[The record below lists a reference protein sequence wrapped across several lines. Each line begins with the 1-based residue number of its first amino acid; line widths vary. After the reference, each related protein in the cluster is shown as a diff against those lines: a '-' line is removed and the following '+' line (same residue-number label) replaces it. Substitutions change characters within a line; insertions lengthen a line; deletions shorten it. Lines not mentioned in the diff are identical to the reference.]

1 MINKI
6 SIRWK
11 IFFGFFLVIGLSAV
25 LFIQSYP
32 SLLAINRLAVQVIP
46 IMNEINSLQ
55 LLNERFESLTSKL
68 EAFLLISTGQ
78 QKQLIENDLK
88 DIESATGSLAPG
100 LGSDENFVEYRD
112 KFGQLHKKILTL
124 LTDKQ
129 EGRKVNKQI
138 VTVYKAIEEIKSLQ
152 KVLVRGKMRNLQY
165 NIDQQ
170 RVGVALLI
178 RKLLVL
184 ECLIVFLGLLSAM
197 FLSSMIISNLLKL
210 QQLGIEV
217 SKGNL
222 SKSIV
227 IESRDA
233 IGDLANTLN
242 VMVENLRTILTNT
255 IEAVRKI
262 MEISRDMTIA
272 SHQQA
277 SGVNQQ
283 STAIAAATSTAEELS
298 KSAEMVGEN
307 IRNVI
312 GVTEYAYKGM
322 TKIKDL
328 IGNASD
334 KVNSLGESSQQISNI
349 TFLIDEIADQTN
361 FLAINAAIEA
371 ARAGEH
377 GKGFA
382 VVSDE
387 IRKLADSTADSVK
400 DINDLIEV
408 IRGEIVNTV
417 AAMEESVQAVDEEID
432 LSRKSAKSAQEIA
445 VSAAEQLDGARVI
458 ADTLTEINNAM
469 QQMANTSRQ
478 ANTMAN
484 ELKGLAVDLEKIS
497 SKFNL

>member
-1 MINKI
+1 MNRI

-11 IFFGFFLVIGLSAV
+11 IFFGFFLVVGLSTA
-25 LFIQSYP
+25 LFMQSFP

-55 LLNERFESLTSKL
+55 LLNERHDSLTSKL
-68 EAFLLISTGQ
+68 DSFLLIGTGQ
-78 QKQLIENDLK
+78 QKNMIEEDLNK
-88 DIESATGSLAPG
+88 IGQDINSLQAG
-100 LGSDENFVEYRD
+100 MNQDTTFQQYRD
-112 KFGQLHKKILTL
+112 KFDQLYQSVVTL
-124 LTDKQ
+124 LADKQ
-129 EGRKVNKQI
+129 EGRKVNKQ
-138 VTVYKAIEEIKSLQ
+138 VVAVYTFIEEVKSFQKALVREKMVSLQ
-152 KVLVRGKMRNLQY
+152 A
-165 NIDQQ
+165 NIDRQ
-170 RVGVALLI
+170 RNSVAGLI
-178 RKLLVL
+178 KKLLVL
-184 ECLIVFLGLLSAM
+184 ETLIVFIGLLSAM

-210 QQLGIEV
+210 QQLGMEV

-222 SKSIV
+222 SKRIV

-242 VMVENLRTILTNT
+242 IMVENLRAILTNT

-262 MEISRDMTIA
+262 TEISRDLTIA
-272 SHQQA
+272 SYQQA

-283 STAIAAATSTAEELS
+283 STAIAEATSTAQQLS
-298 KSAEMVGEN
+298 QSAAKVGEN
-307 IRNVI
+307 IRNVM

-322 TKIKDL
+322 SKIKDL
-328 IGNASD
+328 IGNAAD

-377 GKGFA
+377 GRGFA

-408 IRGEIVNTV
+408 IQGEVTHTV
-417 AAMEESVQAVDEEID
+417 QAMEESVEAVDEEID
-432 LSRKSAKSAQEIA
+432 LSRKSAKSAQEI
-445 VSAAEQLDGARVI
+445 SISTTEQINGARLI
-458 ADTLTEINNAM
+458 ADTLTEINAAM
-469 QQMANTSRQ
+469 QQMAEGSRQ
-478 ANTMAN
+478 ASTMAN

-497 SKFNL
+497 AKFKL